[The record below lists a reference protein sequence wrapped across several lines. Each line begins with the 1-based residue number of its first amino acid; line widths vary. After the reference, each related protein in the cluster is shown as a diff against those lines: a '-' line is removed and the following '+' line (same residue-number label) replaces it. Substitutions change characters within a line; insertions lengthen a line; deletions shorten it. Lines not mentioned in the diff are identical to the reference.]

1 MENLFDNIDDYVL
14 GKLTENDKQ
23 TFEKGMAANPD
34 LAAAVAVHQLEFRAG
49 QLAVRDNL
57 RSQMATWRV
66 EKEAQQTVDATPVAT
81 PVITPVIPLTVVGKD
96 VKIVQMRRRIFQ
108 YASAAVLL
116 LAVGFAARWA
126 MQPQGLSGI
135 DMAQQFYE
143 EPSFGTKSGADTSL
157 IAAAE
162 RLVEQQKDYK
172 GALQILESVQD
183 ASLIERSLSLKAHC
197 AYKLGDFAT
206 AATTLQ
212 TLIDTTNDP
221 LSKQPAEW
229 QWLLMK
235 LAANQKDEGFK
246 NRLEKMGKDEQHQY
260 QNEAKMLKR
269 MFY

>member
-14 GKLTENDKQ
+14 DLLNESDKQ
-23 TFEKGMAANPD
+23 AFEKGMAANPD

-49 QLAVRDNL
+49 QLAMRDNL
-57 RSQMATWRV
+57 RTQMATWRV
-66 EKEAQQTVDATPVAT
+66 EKQARKTVEAIETVEVTTVS
-81 PVITPVIPLTVVGKD
+81 PLTVVGKEA
-96 VKIVQMRRRIFQ
+96 KIVPMRRRIFQ
-108 YASAAVLL
+108 YASAAVIL

-143 EPSFGTKSGADTSL
+143 EPNFGARSAADTSL

-172 GALQILESVQD
+172 GAMQLLQNIKEATLV
-183 ASLIERSLSLKAHC
+183 ERTLSLKAHC

-206 AATTLQ
+206 ALTTLQ

-229 QWLLMK
+229 RWLLMK
-235 LAANQKDEGFK
+235 LAANQRDADFK
-246 NRLEKMGKDEQHQY
+246 TRLEKIENDEQHQY
-260 QNEAKMLKR
+260 QNEAKRLKKVL
-269 MFY
+269 

>member
-14 GKLTENDKQ
+14 GTLTESDKQ
-23 TFEKGMAANPD
+23 AFEKGMAANPD
-34 LAAAVAVHQLEFRAG
+34 LAAAVAVHQLEYRAG

-57 RSQMATWRV
+57 KAQMATWRV
-66 EKEAQQTVDATPVAT
+66 EKEARQTVEAQQIAAAT
-81 PVITPVIPLTVVGKD
+81 PVITSVSPLTVVGKD
-96 VKIVQMRRRIFQ
+96 TKIVQMRRRIFQ

-143 EPSFGTKSGADTSL
+143 EPNFGTKSGADTSL

-172 GALQILESVQD
+172 SALQMLERVQD
-183 ASLIERSLSLKAHC
+183 AALIERSLSLKAHC
-197 AYKLGDFAT
+197 QYKLGDFAT
-206 AATTLQ
+206 AAATLQ

-229 QWLLMK
+229 HWLLMK
-235 LAANQKDEGFK
+235 LAANQQDECFK
-246 NRLEKMGKDEQHQY
+246 NRL
-260 QNEAKMLKR
+260 
-269 MFY
+269 